1 VSKENMN
8 PTRREFLTGLTKVAG
23 GAALGYVALPLIQA
37 CTPTSV
43 PLLPEQTTTP
53 IGADGSI
60 SVDVSALTPGNP
72 AFQVPNVL
80 GQDGFGVMVTLTS
93 DGIVHAFSMK
103 CTHQSCAVDNQLSHL
118 DIHCSCHGSLF
129 ALDGSVIQGPA
140 TQPLGPMQQD
150 GSFGYPVTFDA
161 TTKVAKIQIIP
172 K

>member
-1 VSKENMN
+1 MN

-23 GAALGYVALPLIQA
+23 GAVLGYAALPLIQA

-43 PLLPEQTTTP
+43 PLLPEQTTSP

-60 SVDVSALTPGNP
+60 TVDVSALSASSP

-93 DGIVHAFSMK
+93 DGTLHAFSMK
-103 CTHQSCAVDNQLSHL
+103 CTHQSCSVDSQLSHF

-129 ALDGSVIQGPA
+129 ALDGSVVQGPA
-140 TQPLGPMQQD
+140 AAPLG
-150 GSFGYPVTFDA
+150 SYPVTYDA
-161 TTKVAKIQIIP
+161 STKAAKIQIIP